1 MNVNLDAKK
10 YILLSLGVLCA
21 MMFAIPRLSAD
32 NGNSIAIRW
41 WGRDSISI
49 ETQWNLTVAINP
61 WGDNTSADLF
71 LFTQAHPVDTAQ
83 LSKNSFLFDFSTDAS
98 SPQLLDRLANQDATS
113 WSKLTPLIK
122 PSGNAIRVTSLADQG
137 KIIQMPP
144 DYVAA
149 HADWTGKEEAR
160 QMERV
165 SRFTRRFSYLL
176 KDLPMDKK
184 APGSFWTPKSL
195 LRQMD
200 DHYSEHTANVVKK
213 FELPDWPKNNAPTVL
228 SVWPDLAPGE
238 TSRET
243 GTLLPVKSGET
254 KPIDRV
260 SDVRRP
266 TLDVYP
272 AKNNPSGTA
281 VIILPGGGFTY
292 VVPNL
297 EGSEAAEWLND
308 IGITAFVLRYRTKES
323 AQPGEPLW
331 QRPLQDMQRAM
342 RVIRHESQRWQ
353 LQTDRIGILAFSAG
367 GQVGAIAH
375 SKANQST
382 YTALDA
388 IDEKACNPD
397 FSILIYPWQL
407 LDVKTGELLD
417 PIQITEQST
426 PAFIVHTHDD
436 ASSSVG
442 AAKLYIALKQ
452 HKVPA
457 ELHVYQNGGHGYGV
471 RDRPNSV
478 ISSWPARATDWLKI
492 RGLLDQKN

>member
-1 MNVNLDAKK
+1 MNANLDARKFN
-10 YILLSLGVLCA
+10 LSSLGLLCV
-21 MMFAIPRLSAD
+21 MMLGIPRLSAD
-32 NGNSIAIRW
+32 DGN
-41 WGRDSISI
+41 
-49 ETQWNLTVAINP
+49 P
-61 WGDNTSADLF
+61 
-71 LFTQAHPVDTAQ
+71 
-83 LSKNSFLFDFSTDAS
+83 
-98 SPQLLDRLANQDATS
+98 DR
-113 WSKLTPLIK
+113 
-122 PSGNAIRVTSLADQG
+122 
-137 KIIQMPP
+137 
-144 DYVAA
+144 
-149 HADWTGKEEAR
+149 
-160 QMERV
+160 
-165 SRFTRRFSYLL
+165 
-176 KDLPMDKK
+176 
-184 APGSFWTPKSL
+184 
-195 LRQMD
+195 
-200 DHYSEHTANVVKK
+200 
-213 FELPDWPKNNAPTVL
+213 PKNNAPTIL

-243 GTLLPVKSGET
+243 GTLLPAKAGET

-260 SDVRRP
+260 SGVRRP

-297 EGSEAAEWLND
+297 EGSEAAEWLNE
-308 IGITAFVLRYRTKES
+308 IGVTVFVLRYRTKES
-323 AQPGEPLW
+323 AEPGEPLW
-331 QRPLQDMQRAM
+331 QRPLQDAQRA
-342 RVIRHESQRWQ
+342 IRLVRHQSQRWQ

-375 SKANQST
+375 SKADQST
-382 YTALDA
+382 YTAVDA

-407 LDVKTGELLD
+407 LDAKTGELLE
-417 PIQITEQST
+417 PIQITDSSA

-478 ISSWPARATDWLKI
+478 ISTWPARATDWLKI
-492 RGLLDQKN
+492 RGLLDPKN

>member
-1 MNVNLDAKK
+1 MDVSEINVPEQSHVKTLAPIRLVDANLPICSLLFTRVDDRTVPQPAIVQPLPLNLITIVLSLFSNQATKSTPMNVNLDARK
-10 YILLSLGVLCA
+10 YILSSLGVLCA

-32 NGNSIAIRW
+32 NGN
-41 WGRDSISI
+41 
-49 ETQWNLTVAINP
+49 
-61 WGDNTSADLF
+61 
-71 LFTQAHPVDTAQ
+71 
-83 LSKNSFLFDFSTDAS
+83 
-98 SPQLLDRLANQDATS
+98 
-113 WSKLTPLIK
+113 
-122 PSGNAIRVTSLADQG
+122 
-137 KIIQMPP
+137 
-144 DYVAA
+144 
-149 HADWTGKEEAR
+149 
-160 QMERV
+160 
-165 SRFTRRFSYLL
+165 
-176 KDLPMDKK
+176 
-184 APGSFWTPKSL
+184 
-195 LRQMD
+195 
-200 DHYSEHTANVVKK
+200 
-213 FELPDWPKNNAPTVL
+213 PDWPKNNATTVL

-243 GTLLPVKSGET
+243 GTQLPAKSGET

-323 AQPGEPLW
+323 AEPGEPLW
-331 QRPLQDMQRAM
+331 QRPLQDTQRAM
-342 RVIRHESQRWQ
+342 RLIRHESQRWQ

-375 SKANQST
+375 SKANQAT

-388 IDEKACNPD
+388 IDKKACNPD

-417 PIQITEQST
+417 PIQITDQSA

-478 ISSWPARATDWLKI
+478 ISSWPARATDWLTI
-492 RGLLDQKN
+492 RGLLDPKN